1 MPTFDSIL
9 ADFLFNLANVTFTQ
23 LLDLILVTVVFFGL
37 LHLLRRSRATL
48 LLRGTLI
55 VIIFFFIVT
64 VFLPLPTFDYLLEV
78 ALLAT
83 LVAIP
88 IIFQPELRH
97 LLESLGRRVGTFRFR
112 QMAAESAFKPLVRA
126 LESLSDRCVGALI
139 VLEGNDDLSDI
150 IQTGVPMGGEVT
162 SELLQTIFYDGTP
175 LHDGAVIIRGD
186 RVVAAGCVLPVSNR
200 QLYSAQR
207 RLGTRHRAAV
217 GMTETSD
224 ALVLV
229 VSEETGAISVARD
242 GRLQS
247 GLDRT
252 TLREQIHSFYQSSDG
267 EQETFSLNNALREFR
282 EWWRERSDGVQRRFV
297 LTDLGLLLLAFLLAL
312 TTWAFVIQET
322 NPIQELRVTNI
333 PLQVT
338 DVPPN
343 TQLLTDVPDEI
354 AVVVRAHNTMLNS
367 LAPSSFQAQVS
378 LQSLEPGLHRLPVMV
393 QSGVEPVQIRRVEP
407 QAVDIQLAE
416 IVTRSIPVEV
426 MTSGEEVLS
435 PALEIGASPVV
446 TPAQVQVSG
455 AAPTV
460 ARIDRVLAEITVPE
474 AAGTIERM
482 ATVMAVD
489 QDGEQVTGVNLEPDQ
504 VQISVTVAQR
514 PGARTI
520 GVRVVTEGE
529 LPNGYRLARITVAPD
544 QVTLLATPEIL
555 EEVGNVITTF
565 PVDMTQAVDDF
576 SVQVPLD
583 LPPGTQAIDT
593 LGNTIRSVQVVVEVD
608 VRMANRVVSR
618 PVEVVGS
625 VGLTVGV
632 EPATV
637 DVALHG
643 PLPLLDEIEAEPGLL
658 RVVIEAAAL
667 LEMEPNESRVL
678 NPEVIKPD
686 EVRVQLIPQSVTVT
700 VTEPQQ

>member
-1 MPTFDSIL
+1 MPAPDSIL
-9 ADFLFNLANVTFTQ
+9 SDFFFSLTNVTFTQ
-23 LLDLILVTVVFFGL
+23 LLDLVLVTVVFFGL
-37 LHLLRRSRATL
+37 LQLLRRSRATL
-48 LLRGTLI
+48 LLRGTLV
-55 VIIFFFIVT
+55 VIAFFFIVT

-78 ALLAT
+78 ALIAT

-97 LLESLGRRVGTFRFR
+97 LLESLGRRVGTFRFQ
-112 QMAAESAFKPLVRA
+112 QMAAESTLKPLVRA
-126 LESLSDRCVGALI
+126 LENLSDRCVGALI
-139 VLEGNDDLSDI
+139 VLEGNEDLSDI

-175 LHDGAVIIRGD
+175 LHDGAVIIRGN
-186 RVVAAGCVLPVSNR
+186 RVLAAGCVLPVSNR
-200 QLYSAQR
+200 QLYAAQR

-252 TLREQIHSFYQSSDG
+252 ALREQIHNFYQSGDSEEDS
-267 EQETFSLNNALREFR
+267 FSLQNAVKELR
-282 EWWRERSDGVQRRFV
+282 EWWRRRADGSEHRFV
-297 LTDLGLLLLAFLLAL
+297 LSDLGLFLVSFLLAL

-322 NPIQELRVTNI
+322 NPIQEMRITDI

-338 DVPPN
+338 EVPPN

-354 AVVVRAHNTMLNS
+354 AAVVRAPNAMLNS

-378 LQSLEPGLHRLPVMV
+378 LLGLEPGLHRLPVTV

-407 QAVDIQLAE
+407 QTVDVQLAE
-416 IVTRSIPVEV
+416 IVTRSLPVEV
-426 MTSGEEVLS
+426 MTSGEEILS
-435 PALEIGASPVV
+435 PALEIGSSPVV
-446 TPAQVQVSG
+446 TPSQVLVSG

-460 ARIDRVLAEITVPE
+460 ARIDRVLAEIAVPE
-474 AAGTIERM
+474 ATGTIERP
-482 ATVMAVD
+482 ATVRAVD

-504 VQISVTVAQR
+504 VIVGVTVAQQS
-514 PGARTI
+514 GARTM

-529 LPNGYRLARITVAPD
+529 LPDGYRLARITVEPD
-544 QVTLLATPEIL
+544 QVTLLGTPEQLDEI
-555 EEVGNVITTF
+555 GNVITTF

-583 LPPGTQAIDT
+583 LPPNIQAIDA
-593 LGNTIRSVQVVVEVD
+593 LGNSVRSVQVAVEVE

-625 VGLTVGV
+625 VGLTANVQ
-632 EPATV
+632 PATV

-643 PLPLLDEIEAEPGLL
+643 PLPLLDEIEAEAGLL
-658 RVVIEAAAL
+658 RVVIEATELAD
-667 LEMEPNESRVL
+667 MEPDESRIITPQL
-678 NPEVIKPD
+678 IKPD
-686 EVRVQLIPQSVTVT
+686 EVRAQLIPQSVTVT